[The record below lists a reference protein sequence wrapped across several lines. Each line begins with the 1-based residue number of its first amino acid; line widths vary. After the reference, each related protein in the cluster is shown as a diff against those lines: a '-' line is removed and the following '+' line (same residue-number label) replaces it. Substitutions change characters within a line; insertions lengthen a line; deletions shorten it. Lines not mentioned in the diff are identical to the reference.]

1 MKANACIA
9 GFLAVLIAP
18 AVILGGESLSE
29 RQIVR
34 DVLAENP
41 MLKASMAKWA
51 AMKERVPQA
60 KAWDDPMVGVDFE
73 RMGTTRFDT
82 YTGAEWM
89 VAQKLPIAG
98 KNLSSARA
106 AEAEARA
113 VWEEVRRRRLDV
125 VAKARA
131 ACYRLANAHAQL
143 AINAQNGTL
152 VGKALEIGN
161 AKLSV
166 GISAQADVLAIDVE
180 LQKLAVER
188 ESLAQAISDQETV
201 INVLLNRP
209 ASAPLGTPAALVFR
223 PMRSSPSA
231 LESRIL
237 AQRPEIAAV
246 EQRLKAEEARVQRA
260 RREWIPEPQVRVEAR
275 HFRGSRETFTDY
287 DTGIFF
293 SIPWANPGK
302 YSAGVR
308 EAQQM
313 AEMARREIEA
323 ERTAA
328 LGLLRDQLRKIGTLR
343 RQYELSR
350 DKLVPLARKT
360 EATLQIN
367 YQADSASF
375 IELLTAQKVLRETEA
390 AASTQ
395 LAEYL
400 AALAELEAIVGGD
413 PAETASPK
421 TVTAPAKGR
430 KP

>member
-1 MKANACIA
+1 MKLILLLSLGCLIVSGLA
-9 GFLAVLIAP
+9 GEREGRLAV
-18 AVILGGESLSE
+18 E
-29 RQIVR
+29 
-34 DVLAENP
+34 DVVSRALAANP
-41 MLKASMAKWA
+41 MLKASMARWA

-82 YTGAEWM
+82 YSGAEWM

-106 AEAEARA
+106 AEAEARTA
-113 VWEEVRRRRLDV
+113 WENVRRMRLDV
-125 VAKARA
+125 AAKARA
-131 ACYRLANAHAQL
+131 AYHLLANAHAQL
-143 AINAQNGTL
+143 AINAQNGKL
-152 VGKALEIGN
+152 IEKALEIGN

-166 GISAQADVLAIDVE
+166 GKSAQADVLAIDVE
-180 LQKLAVER
+180 LQKLAIER
-188 ESLAQAISDQETV
+188 ESLARAFSDQETV

-209 ASAPLGTPAALVFR
+209 ASAPLGVPAALVFR
-223 PMRSSPSA
+223 PMASSPSA
-231 LESRIL
+231 LEARLL

-275 HFRGSRETFTDY
+275 HFRGTSETFTEF

-350 DKLVPLARKT
+350 DKLAPLARKT

-367 YQADSASF
+367 YQADTASF

-400 AALAELEAIVGGD
+400 AALAELEAIVGAD
-413 PAETASPK
+413 RAEPPAASPL
-421 TVTAPAKGR
+421 PAKKGR